1 MLYRNTAQVAC
12 FKEFIERNNLH
23 VCWDNSNA
31 SRQSTYANYALM
43 QFSCIDYFLMSN
55 NLFSKVQSCSVNT
68 SPLNPSDHRDIM
80 IYFKYELGCQRVK
93 KTQPRRYKVSWQ
105 RVNNEHI
112 RCYQAEM
119 DKLLESIDVC
129 HESLTCNNPVCCDVS
144 HTANIEHLCEQ
155 LISTCIKASED
166 TLPKCVYLHTGGY
179 PCGTSTYNH
188 SARTLFWH
196 FSGTGSGLRPVN
208 HRLAL

>member
-1 MLYRNTAQVAC
+1 
-12 FKEFIERNNLH
+12 
-23 VCWDNSNA
+23 
-31 SRQSTYANYALM
+31 
-43 QFSCIDYFLMSN
+43 
-55 NLFSKVQSCSVNT
+55 
-68 SPLNPSDHRDIM
+68 M

-93 KTQPRRYKVSWQ
+93 KTQPCRYKVSWQ

-188 SARTLFWH
+188 SASTLFWH